1 MDFGI
6 ITIHEKTT
14 MKRYYKGTDIPF
26 RFAIK
31 DKNGKIIP
39 LACFDSLEVVFRT
52 TGEQYTKYYKGGG
65 ITENEDGTYRI
76 YANENAFGLLPDGLL
91 KYTASFTLN
100 GVHQEIKECETDI
113 FIKTPKQF
121 QPKANVQ
128 DKSITITENNSTSS
142 VIPDGGYE
150 GLGEVTVNVEVPFP
164 LEVKEV
170 NITENESTTT
180 ITTGDGYS
188 GMSEVNVNVKVPII
202 IKLANGIKFANSN
215 ITKFPDGFDW
225 SEISDMRN
233 IFENMTSVKDLGNI
247 NIILKPTS
255 LYRTFASC
263 NNLETYPKIDTSEV
277 TSMEYCFSRNQAL
290 KECPYDFPACTSA
303 DYAFEYTSLK
313 SIPDFITKVPSINY
327 VFYHGSIPT
336 LGDVVFEASSVRCC
350 FHHCYSLTT
359 CGTVSFPNAT
369 QLLDCFNSCTS
380 LVSFGGVVADK
391 ATSVRGFICECGNLE
406 TMGDFNCPSLTD
418 IYGFAWNDAKLKKA
432 PHFNSTK
439 LQDIGRAYYKC
450 TSLEEIPGFDCTN
463 VNDAGIFATSC
474 PALTKVGALQN
485 IKVSISFSDSPLLT
499 VESMMN
505 IINSIY
511 DFTGN
516 GKTPGYNQGNLS
528 LGSTNLA
535 KLSDEQK
542 AVATNKGWTL
552 A

>member
-1 MDFGI
+1 
-6 ITIHEKTT
+6 
-14 MKRYYKGTDIPF
+14 MKRYYKGSDIPF
-26 RFAIK
+26 RFSIK
-31 DKNGKIIP
+31 DKNGKVIP

-91 KYTASFTLN
+91 KYTVSFTVN
-100 GVHQEIKECETDI
+100 GIHQEIKECETDI

-150 GLGEVTVNVEVPFP
+150 GLGEVTINVEVPFP

-170 NITENESTTT
+170 SITENESTTT
-180 ITTGDGYS
+180 ITTGNGYS
-188 GMSEVNVNVKVPII
+188 GMSEVNVNVKVPIA
-202 IKLANGIKFANSN
+202 IKLPNGIKFANST
-215 ITKFPDGFDW
+215 ISKFPDGFDW

-233 IFENMTSVKDLGNI
+233 IFDNMTSVKDLGNI
-247 NIILKPTS
+247 NIILKPSS

-263 NNLETYPKIDTSEV
+263 NSLGTYPKIDTSEV
-277 TSMEYCFSRNQAL
+277 TSMEYCFSRNQAIE
-290 KECPYDFPACTSA
+290 ECPYDFPACTNA
-303 DYAFEYTSLK
+303 DYAFEYTYSLK
-313 SIPDFITKVPSINY
+313 SMPDFITKVPSINY
-327 VFYHGSIPT
+327 VFYHSGIDT
-336 LGDVVFEASSVRCC
+336 LGNIVFEASSAKCC
-350 FHHCYSLTT
+350 FHHCHSLTT
-359 CGTVSFPNAT
+359 CGTVSFPNTT
-369 QLLDCFNSCTS
+369 QLWDCFNSCTS
-380 LVSFGGVVADK
+380 LVSFGGLVADK
-391 ATSVRGFICECGNLE
+391 VTSVKGFICECGNLE

-439 LQDIGRAYYKC
+439 LQNIGRAYYKC

-463 VNDAGIFATSC
+463 VNDTGTFATSC
-474 PALTKVGALQN
+474 PALTTVGALQN
-485 IKVSISFSDSPLLT
+485 LKMSISFADSPLLA

-516 GKTPGYNQGNLS
+516 GKTPGYNQGTLT

-535 KLSDEQK
+535 KLTDEQK
-542 AVATNKGWTL
+542 ASATLKGWTL